1 MKKTLLSLAGLAI
14 VAGLGGIANAQLDI
28 SDLFYEWTPLV
39 DDAYSKVLN
48 EYDNGRW
55 YLESASLECTA
66 DNNITITASTVDD
79 SYFDKA
85 KLYRLFLSPYRV
97 NQLKTSDPA
106 VDTSK
111 IIMKEIVPDAG
122 ATEIKF
128 DISSA
133 DVDSNSVYY
142 GFILPVDSYDQVW
155 TPSKETCFQIA
166 SNICLKDTSCDTIKW
181 VVGSSSDDSHGAA
194 SDCVGMDMANITH
207 SVNGDTVTLKW
218 TAVQGDVVQIAIF
231 DPESEIYKSLGAVKM
246 SDEKFDYKMQ
256 WDGEQNFSLDNGCKQ
271 VYYKADAK
279 AGSTPEIV
287 PAATWPAENVLYIAI
302 AAIVLYGAYVV
313 FFRKAENK

>member
-1 MKKTLLSLAGLAI
+1 MKKTLLSLAGLVIA
-14 VAGLGGIANAQLDI
+14 AGFGGIASAQLDI
-28 SDLFYEWTPLV
+28 SELFYEWTPLA
-39 DDAYSKVLN
+39 DNAYARALN
-48 EYDNGRW
+48 EYGDNRWYVEGTSLDCTSDNGV
-55 YLESASLECTA
+55 
-66 DNNITITASTVDD
+66 TIVSPTVED
-79 SYFDKA
+79 SYFDKVE
-85 KLYRLFLSPYRV
+85 LYRLFLSPYRV
-97 NQLKTSDPA
+97 NQLKTSDSS

-111 IIMKEIVPDAG
+111 VIMKEEKVTNG
-122 ATEIKF
+122 ASEVRF
-128 DISSA
+128 NLSAA
-133 DVDSNSVYY
+133 DVDPNTVYY
-142 GFILPVDSYDQVW
+142 GFILPIDIYDKVW

-166 SNICLKDTSCDTIKW
+166 NNICLQESACDTISL
-181 VVGSSSDDSHGAA
+181 VDNVDDHGAA
-194 SDCVGMDMANITH
+194 KDCVWMDMANISHT
-207 SVNGDTVTLKW
+207 VNGDTITLKW
-218 TAVQGDVVQIAIF
+218 TAVAGDVVQIAIF
-231 DPESEIYKSLGAVKM
+231 DQDAEVYKSLGAVKM